1 MLINNSRILTKKEKL
16 RHNYRAKACNFPDYE
31 ISTYACTQMTFWII
45 DSCNLMD
52 DFISF
57 ISLLINFILCMNV
70 LHAYTYINHTH
81 AVFVKDEGVG
91 RFQRPQMQQS

>member
-1 MLINNSRILTKKEKL
+1 
-16 RHNYRAKACNFPDYE
+16 
-31 ISTYACTQMTFWII
+31 
-45 DSCNLMD
+45 MD